1 MLVKIE
7 EGRVIP
13 KLCHKLGGCYNGHIR
28 PQCTY
33 DTTIPTL
40 SATAPFLTKDH
51 LDLLPP
57 YPLLWKKKK
66 KSISKAREK
75 HRDCQKER
83 SRLLCGGAL
92 QSDGQEIFAT
102 GIVTAQKTFIVDW

>member
-1 MLVKIE
+1 M
-7 EGRVIP
+7 
-13 KLCHKLGGCYNGHIR
+13 
-28 PQCTY
+28 
-33 DTTIPTL
+33 
-40 SATAPFLTKDH
+40 ATSDPSVHMTQLFPNYQLQPLFFLTKDH

-57 YPLLWKKKK
+57 YPLLWKK